1 MTAAIEF
8 RSVSKRFRNG
18 TMALA
23 DVTWTIAEGTRAC
36 LLGPVGS
43 GKSTAIH
50 LLQGAMEPTGGS
62 VLLLGVQVGSSG
74 YRQVRRRTGIVP
86 QAPGMYPDL
95 TAGEY
100 LALAARLYNVRPDR
114 VVRSLGLEEYNHTRM
129 ALLSQGFQRRL
140 ALAAALV
147 AGPAVLLL
155 DEPTGGLDP
164 VAATELRKQLREAMH
179 VTNRTTLLC
188 THSAAE
194 AEALCDEIV
203 VLRGGRVM
211 TQGTLDDLRRR
222 ARPRL
227 RIVAR
232 QDAEVVLAEVRALGQ
247 HAELIEGAVQV
258 EVGSPPTDG
267 PALLRRLLDAGV
279 EVYECGPVR
288 APLESLLHE
297 VSGAPSR
304 EEF

>member
-18 TMALA
+18 TLALA
-23 DVTWTIAEGTRAC
+23 DATWCIEAGTRAC

-43 GKSTAIH
+43 GKSTAIR

-74 YRQVRRRTGIVP
+74 YRKVRRKTGIVP

-100 LALAARLYNVRPDR
+100 MALAARLYDVRPER
-114 VVRSLGLEEYNHTRM
+114 VIKSLGLEEYLHSRM

-147 AGPAVLLL
+147 AGPAILLL

-164 VAATELRKQLREAMH
+164 VAASELRKHLREAMH
-179 VTNRTTLLC
+179 VKDRTTLLC

-203 VLRGGRVM
+203 VLRAGRVM

-232 QDAEVVLAEVRALGQ
+232 QDPEVVLAEVRDLGQ
-247 HAELIEGAVQV
+247 HAELVEGAVQV

-267 PALLRRLLDAGV
+267 PALLRKLLDAGV
-279 EVYECGPVR
+279 DVYECGPVR

-297 VSGAPSR
+297 VSTGPSR

>member
-1 MTAAIEF
+1 M
-8 RSVSKRFRNG
+8 SKRFQNG
-18 TMALA
+18 TLALA
-23 DVTWTIAEGTRAC
+23 DATWTIEEGTCAC

-43 GKSTAIH
+43 GKSTAIR
-50 LLQGAMEPTGGS
+50 LLQGVIEPTGGS
-62 VLLLGVQVGSSG
+62 VLLQGVQVGSSG
-74 YRQVRRRTGIVP
+74 YRMVRRKTGIVP

-100 LALAARLYNVRPDR
+100 LALAAQLYNVRPDR
-114 VVRSLGLEEYNHTRM
+114 AVKSLGLEEYKHTRM
-129 ALLSQGFQRRL
+129 ALLSQVFQRRL

-147 AGPAVLLL
+147 AKPAVLLL

-164 VAATELRKQLREAMH
+164 VAASEVRKHLREAMR
-179 VTNRTTLLC
+179 VANRTTLLC
-188 THSAAE
+188 THSATE

-211 TQGTLDDLRRR
+211 TQGTLDELRRR

-232 QDAEVVLAEVRALGQ
+232 QDPEVVLAEVRELGQ
-247 HAELIEGAVQV
+247 HAELVEGAVQV
-258 EVGSPPTDG
+258 EVGSPPNDG
-267 PALLRRLLDAGV
+267 PSLLRKLLDAGV
-279 EVYECGPVR
+279 DVYECGPVR

-297 VSGAPSR
+297 VSGAPTR